1 MSLILGKDGIQ
12 KLMVGYPTVSDKY
25 NVGPAVN
32 CGEDPIYPGDAV
44 FSEDAEGHGFYV
56 NVSEAESGFTFVG
69 FAVATN
75 VNVPM
80 TYPAPEGPVPFA
92 PGQAFGLLKS
102 GYIAVEVASAGA
114 YAGVKEGAPI
124 YLMQSGKVA
133 PGHGSED
140 ALLIP
145 GYFTGVK
152 EMHGSTP
159 VAEIFVPYTTTEA
172 VRGE

>member
-32 CGEDPIYPGDAV
+32 CGTSPIYPGDMV
-44 FSEDAEGHGFYV
+44 FSKDSQGHGAYV
-56 NVSEAESGFTFVG
+56 GAGEAAAGMHFVG

-92 PGQAFGLLKS
+92 PGQAFGLMQS
-102 GYIAVEVASAGA
+102 GYIAVELASNAVLA
-114 YAGVKEGAPI
+114 DVVEGLPL
-124 YLMQSGKVA
+124 YVSTTGPKLTTNSNSGNAKK
-133 PGHGSED
+133 
-140 ALLIP
+140 IP

-152 EMHGSTP
+152 EMHGSAI
-159 VAEIFVPYTTTEA
+159 VAEIFVPFIEA
-172 VRGE
+172 EENRE